1 MDLKGKVSISDI
13 HNAYK
18 KKIKEYHPDKV
29 EKIGGEIKKLAQK
42 RTKEI
47 IEAYEFFK
55 KKSRR
60 YLKEHER
67 DFFSYHSERNA
78 QLWLDK
84 KISSTYRT
92 VGVCVEQRNFTA
104 LNYLANNSL
113 SNRKCI
119 LANCRID
126 VLMEMTFPQKW
137 ELYYRIIKN
146 NDMNLIKKFN
156 KEELLLILEDMKKKN
171 KLKQYFDK
179 AFSKIAVLGSGT
191 MGGQIAAHF
200 ANLGFEV
207 VMFDV
212 SEEVLAKSLAVLK
225 KLKPTPLASQS
236 VLNLIKTSTYES
248 MDILAQCDF
257 IIESVVENLDI
268 KKQLF
273 ANIAP
278 YVNDNAVLVTNTSGL
293 SIQKIAEHLKNVLP
307 ILLHFLDLYDESQEK
322 K

>member
-1 MDLKGKVSISDI
+1 M
-13 HNAYK
+13 
-18 KKIKEYHPDKV
+18 
-29 EKIGGEIKKLAQK
+29 
-42 RTKEI
+42 
-47 IEAYEFFK
+47 
-55 KKSRR
+55 
-60 YLKEHER
+60 
-67 DFFSYHSERNA
+67 
-78 QLWLDK
+78 
-84 KISSTYRT
+84 
-92 VGVCVEQRNFTA
+92 
-104 LNYLANNSL
+104 
-113 SNRKCI
+113 
-119 LANCRID
+119 
-126 VLMEMTFPQKW
+126 
-137 ELYYRIIKN
+137 
-146 NDMNLIKKFN
+146 
-156 KEELLLILEDMKKKN
+156 
-171 KLKQYFDK
+171 KQYFDK

-236 VLNLIKTSTYES
+236 VIDLIRTSTYES

-293 SIQKIAEHLKNVLP
+293 SIQKIAEHSPEHLRSRIFGVHFFNPPRYLP
-307 ILLHFLDLYDESQEK
+307 LVETE
-322 K
+322 

>member
-1 MDLKGKVSISDI
+1 MSSD
-13 HNAYK
+13 N
-18 KKIKEYHPDKV
+18 
-29 EKIGGEIKKLAQK
+29 
-42 RTKEI
+42 
-47 IEAYEFFK
+47 YEFFK

-67 DFFSYHSERNA
+67 DFFPYHSERNA

-171 KLKQYFDK
+171 KF
-179 AFSKIAVLGSGT
+179 
-191 MGGQIAAHF
+191 
-200 ANLGFEV
+200 
-207 VMFDV
+207 
-212 SEEVLAKSLAVLK
+212 
-225 KLKPTPLASQS
+225 
-236 VLNLIKTSTYES
+236 
-248 MDILAQCDF
+248 
-257 IIESVVENLDI
+257 
-268 KKQLF
+268 
-273 ANIAP
+273 
-278 YVNDNAVLVTNTSGL
+278 
-293 SIQKIAEHLKNVLP
+293 
-307 ILLHFLDLYDESQEK
+307 
-322 K
+322 